1 VSTRPILTRRRLLA
15 ALAVSATGL
24 AGACQAKQGS
34 DGARARPT
42 TSTPAVPG
50 STASGAAPGST
61 ASSSAPAKGPPPAFQ
76 PAPGEILA
84 QAKRVAGRT
93 VQRLAT
99 YGPDTSH
106 GSVAADLLG
115 PGRNPATLA
124 KAAAPLFVPGAT
136 SVGEVLYGQL
146 GGLTT
151 SAAAVM
157 VVLRQT
163 VSDANGQTT
172 VTTRTLDVR
181 LRRDDRQW
189 ILDGL
194 ASAGGRPVARPAD
207 LPQAARAVLDDRR
220 IQLPDSARWDIHRGL
235 IDQRLLQ
242 LMQAVAKH
250 HPYAVT
256 VLVTGHPRNVFGTD
270 RRSNHSAGRA
280 VDVYAVAGH
289 PVVGQ
294 RRRGSAAY
302 RLAGWL
308 DQAGPTELGSPWR
321 LADGGARSFTNTV
334 HQDHIHIG
342 FDR

>member
-34 DGARARPT
+34 DGARAGT
-42 TSTPAVPG
+42 ATSTA
-50 STASGAAPGST
+50 AAPGT
-61 ASSSAPAKGPPPAFQ
+61 MTPSSAPASGPPPAFE
-76 PAPGEILA
+76 PAPGEVLV
-84 QAKRVAGRT
+84 QAKRVAARS

-99 YGPDTSH
+99 YRPDTSH
-106 GSVAADLLG
+106 KAVAADLLG
-115 PGRNPATLA
+115 PGRDPETLV
-124 KAAAPLFVPGAT
+124 KAAAALFVPDAA
-136 SVGEVLYGQL
+136 SVGEVVYGQL

-151 SAAAVM
+151 SAAVVM
-157 VVLRQT
+157 VVLRQR
-163 VSDANGQTT
+163 VSYENGQDTM
-172 VTTRTLDVR
+172 TTRTLDVR
-181 LRRDDRQW
+181 LRRAGRRWVLGQ
-189 ILDGL
+189 L

-235 IDQRLLQ
+235 VDQRLLRIM
-242 LMQAVAKH
+242 LAMAER
-250 HPYAVT
+250 HPYAVA
-256 VLVTGHPRNVFGTD
+256 VLVSGHPRNVFGTG
-270 RRSNHSAGRA
+270 RRSNHNVGRA
-280 VDVYAVAGH
+280 VDVYAVAGR

-294 RRRGSAAY
+294 RHRGSAAY

-321 LADGGARSFTNTV
+321 FADGGARSFTNTV

-342 FDR
+342 LDR